1 MLSVCVSETV
11 PLGVCHSASVLLTG
25 LRVYASWTV
34 HARRAPPGQIG
45 VLCAH
50 ICIIIV
56 CRFWSG
62 LPPFYFSIALL
73 VNKDTVL
80 GLTVEFVLY
89 VDLRTQCGLCIHEL
103 KETFKMG
110 LGVCLRVLH

>member
-11 PLGVCHSASVLLTG
+11 PLGARHSASVLLTG
-25 LRVYASWTV
+25 LRVYVSWTV

-56 CRFWSG
+56 RRLWKG

-73 VNKDTVL
+73 VNKDAML
-80 GLTVEFVLY
+80 GLTVGFLLY
-89 VDLRTQCGLCIHEL
+89 VDLCTQCRLHIHGRRTRL
-103 KETFKMG
+103 KWS
-110 LGVCLRVLH
+110 